1 MNKMAIRN
9 LLLLLFL
16 TFNLNAGDY
25 RYSWANIGDF
35 GLGEIDN
42 KLLIYN
48 NDEVY
53 FTSIP
58 AFETYWKWYLL
69 WFVVITCI
77 VIFVRRKKRLNTRNN
92 PYK

>member
-1 MNKMAIRN
+1 MAIRN

-25 RYSWANIGDF
+25 RYSWGNIGDF

-42 KLLIYN
+42 KLLIYNN

-69 WFVVITCI
+69 WFVVITGF
-77 VIFVRRKKRLNTRNN
+77 VIFVRRKKKIKRI
-92 PYK
+92 

>member
-1 MNKMAIRN
+1 MKKIIIYLIVN
-9 LLLLLFL
+9 LFFSFYVL
-16 TFNLNAGDY
+16 AGDY

-69 WFVVITCI
+69 WFVVITGF
-77 VIFVRRKKRLNTRNN
+77 VIFVRRKKRLNTISN
-92 PYK
+92 P